1 MQFIYNL
8 PRQNK
13 IYLNNLTI
21 QENENKHFPM
31 AKDTNIFENKK
42 KTFFPLFIITRLFFL
57 LII

>member
-42 KTFFPLFIITRLFFL
+42 KHFFL
-57 LII
+57 YLLSLDCSFF